1 MHSKRGELRE
11 KRPAAQGGNHGLPRA
26 PQWCCT
32 GAAGAGQLTGCG
44 ADAVLAPH
52 GPAAPGA
59 ARSAGKERWHGGS
72 GSSRHGGPAA
82 RTAARAA
89 QPGRAKRLFAARL
102 KVVSRRALNRL
113 LFQTEVRRRLQ
124 TS

>member
-11 KRPAAQGGNHGLPRA
+11 KCPAAQGGNHGLPRA

-59 ARSAGKERWHGGS
+59 AAPSGGTGGAAPPGPGDRLLPARSAGTAAAAPPGPGS
-72 GSSRHGGPAA
+72 GSSGAAAPLHGRQRGLQSPAA
-82 RTAARAA
+82 LSGFSP
-89 QPGRAKRLFAARL
+89 PG
-102 KVVSRRALNRL
+102 
-113 LFQTEVRRRLQ
+113 
-124 TS
+124 

>member
-11 KRPAAQGGNHGLPRA
+11 KCPAAQGGNHGLPRA

-59 ARSAGKERWHGGS
+59 AAPSGGT
-72 GSSRHGGPAA
+72 GGAAPPARRH
-82 RTAARAA
+82 
-89 QPGRAKRLFAARL
+89 
-102 KVVSRRALNRL
+102 RL
-113 LFQTEVRRRLQ
+113 LPAPGIGCSRPGALARRQRLLPAPGAAPPARRPRC
-124 TS
+124 TDGSEGCRARPR